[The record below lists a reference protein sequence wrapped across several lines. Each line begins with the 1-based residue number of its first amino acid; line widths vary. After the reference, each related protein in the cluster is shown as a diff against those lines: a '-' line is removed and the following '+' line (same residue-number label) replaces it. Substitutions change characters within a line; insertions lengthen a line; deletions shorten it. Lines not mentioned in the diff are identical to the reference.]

1 MLKQIWKE
9 NFFARAARPARAA
22 RAAHRLQ
29 HCSILRQEAPMSSSA
44 HQLQKFQKLAKLRGR
59 TRELL
64 KKSWKEKY
72 FRQVGFFWPA
82 WRILSTFLAPIFRT
96 LSGPFFWHRVAP
108 RYKDW
113 WLTSDYP
120 VRDRFC
126 STTRGPTILQFPILE
141 YANIAAQLETKS
153 D

>member
-1 MLKQIWKE
+1 LLGPQARTPYVELGTPTSKITKTCKSSGTEAQIAEKNWKE

-44 HQLQKFQKLAKLRGR
+44 HQFQKFQKLAKLRGR

-64 KKSWKEKY
+64 KKVWKEKY

-82 WRILSTFLAPIFRT
+82 A
-96 LSGPFFWHRVAP
+96 V
-108 RYKDW
+108 
-113 WLTSDYP
+113 TSP
-120 VRDRFC
+120 C
-126 STTRGPTILQFPILE
+126 IPM
-141 YANIAAQLETKS
+141 ANAKY
-153 D
+153 